1 MKDKEK
7 LGIYNVTFNGK
18 KATPVKLNSDID
30 MVENAIINEVVM
42 YVKGWHNIKMDKGK
56 GAEHLKYHLK
66 NGSNGEISLEELLN
80 LGINLRKYTEVFKEP
95 LMESNGSIIYE
106 WQDNNEVRFR
116 VVIDKIKIKDMQ
128 KNEGEG
134 HSSTPLSSP
143 GKSIITFYSDRNLNA
158 RMVFKNPAVRE
169 FYESKK
175 LDDVE
180 DYSAV
185 EEIKAEIS
193 KSSVEKTSV
202 DTNKNSKRRSGNG
215 S

>member
-7 LGIYNVTFNGK
+7 LGIYNVTFNDK
-18 KATPVKLNSDID
+18 RATPVTLNPDIAL
-30 MVENAIINEVVM
+30 VENAVIDTVVM
-42 YVKGWHNIKMDKGK
+42 YVKGWHNIKRDKGI

-66 NGSNGEISLEELLN
+66 QGAIGEVSLEELLN
-80 LGINLRKYTEVFKEP
+80 LGRSLRKYMKIFGEPFLEDKNKTGKVF
-95 LMESNGSIIYE
+95 E
-106 WQDNNEVRFR
+106 WQDSDGIRFR
-116 VVIDKIKIKDMQ
+116 VTMDSKRQ
-128 KNEGEG
+128 AGEEGLI
-134 HSSTPLSSP
+134 TPLSLP
-143 GKSIITFYSDRNLNA
+143 NKTIITFYSDRNLNA

-193 KSSVEKTSV
+193 KSSVEKIDV
-202 DTNKNSKRRSGNG
+202 DTNKRRNGNG

>member
-7 LGIYNVTFNGK
+7 LGIYNVTFNDK
-18 KATPVKLNSDID
+18 KSTPINLTD
-30 MVENAIINEVVM
+30 VEYVEDAVIQEVVA
-42 YVKGWHNIKMDKGK
+42 YVKGWHNIKRDKGM
-56 GAEHLKYHLK
+56 GANHIKMHLASDSEGH
-66 NGSNGEISLEELLN
+66 ITLEELLN
-80 LGINLRKYTEVFKEP
+80 LGNSLREYLRIFKEP
-95 LMESNGSIIYE
+95 FINDKNKYATSRNYE
-106 WQDNNEVRFR
+106 WENEDGIRFR
-116 VVIDKIKIKDMQ
+116 CIVDNITK
-128 KNEGEG
+128 EGEG
-134 HSSTPLSSP
+134 HIPPLSPLGSCIV
-143 GKSIITFYSDRNLNA
+143 SFYSDRNLNEK
-158 RMVFKNPAVRE
+158 MIFKNPAVRE

-193 KSSVEKTSV
+193 KSSVEENRDV

>member
-7 LGIYNVTFNGK
+7 LGIYNVTFNDK
-18 KATPVKLNSDID
+18 RATPVTLNPDIAL
-30 MVENAIINEVVM
+30 VENAVIDTVVM
-42 YVKGWHNIKMDKGK
+42 YVKGWHNIKRDKGI

-66 NGSNGEISLEELLN
+66 QGAIGEVSLEELLN
-80 LGINLRKYTEVFKEP
+80 LGRSLRKYMKIFGEPFLEDKNKTGKVF
-95 LMESNGSIIYE
+95 E
-106 WQDNNEVRFR
+106 WQDSDGIRFR
-116 VVIDKIKIKDMQ
+116 VTMDSKRQ
-128 KNEGEG
+128 AGEEGLI
-134 HSSTPLSSP
+134 TPLSLP
-143 GKSIITFYSDRNLNA
+143 NKTIITFYSDRNLNA

-193 KSSVEKTSV
+193 KSSVEKIDV
-202 DTNKNSKRRSGNG
+202 DTNKNSKRRNGNG

>member
-7 LGIYNVTFNGK
+7 LGIYNVTFNDK
-18 KATPVKLNSDID
+18 RATPVTLNPDIAL
-30 MVENAIINEVVM
+30 VENAVIDTVVM
-42 YVKGWHNIKMDKGK
+42 YVKGWHNIKRDKGI

-66 NGSNGEISLEELLN
+66 QGAIGEVSLEELLN
-80 LGINLRKYTEVFKEP
+80 LGRSLRKYMKIFGEPFLEDKTKTGKVF
-95 LMESNGSIIYE
+95 E
-106 WQDNNEVRFR
+106 WQDSDGIRFR
-116 VVIDKIKIKDMQ
+116 VTMDSKRQ
-128 KNEGEG
+128 AGEEGLI
-134 HSSTPLSSP
+134 TPLSLP
-143 GKSIITFYSDRNLNA
+143 NKTIITFYSDRNLNA

-193 KSSVEKTSV
+193 KSSIEKIDV
-202 DTNKNSKRRSGNG
+202 DTNKNSKRRNGNG

>member
-30 MVENAIINEVVM
+30 MVENAVINTVIM
-42 YVKGWHNIKMDKGK
+42 YVKGWHNEKRDKGI

-66 NGSNGEISLEELLN
+66 QGAIGEISLEELLN
-80 LGINLRKYTEVFKEP
+80 LGKRLRNYMAIFKEP
-95 LMESNGSIIYE
+95 FLEDKNKTGKVFE
-106 WQDNNEVRFR
+106 WQDTDGVRFR
-116 VVIDKIKIKDMQ
+116 VTIDNKRKAGE
-128 KNEGEG
+128 EGLIA
-134 HSSTPLSSP
+134 PLSLP
-143 GKSIITFYSDRNLNA
+143 NKTIITFYSDRNLNA
-158 RMVFKNPAVRE
+158 RMVFKNPEVRE

-193 KSSVEKTSV
+193 KNSEKKTSV

>member
-7 LGIYNVTFNGK
+7 LGIYNVTFNDK
-18 KATPVKLNSDID
+18 RATPVTLNPDIAL
-30 MVENAIINEVVM
+30 VENAVIDTVVM
-42 YVKGWHNIKMDKGK
+42 YVKGWHNIKRDKGI

-66 NGSNGEISLEELLN
+66 QGAIGEVSLEELLN
-80 LGINLRKYTEVFKEP
+80 LGRSLRKYMKIFGEPFLEDKTKTGKVF
-95 LMESNGSIIYE
+95 E
-106 WQDNNEVRFR
+106 WQDSDGIRFR
-116 VVIDKIKIKDMQ
+116 VTMDSKRQ
-128 KNEGEG
+128 AGEEGLI
-134 HSSTPLSSP
+134 TPLSLP
-143 GKSIITFYSDRNLNA
+143 NKTIITFYSDRNLNA

-193 KSSVEKTSV
+193 KSSVEKIDV
-202 DTNKNSKRRSGNG
+202 DTNKNSKRRNGNG

>member
-7 LGIYNVTFNGK
+7 LGIYNVTFNDK
-18 KATPVKLNSDID
+18 KATPVTLNPDIAL
-30 MVENAIINEVVM
+30 VENAVIDTVVM
-42 YVKGWHNIKMDKGK
+42 YVKGWHNIKRDKGI

-66 NGSNGEISLEELLN
+66 QGAIGEVSLEELLN
-80 LGINLRKYTEVFKEP
+80 LGRSLRKYMEIFGEPFLEDKTKTGKVF
-95 LMESNGSIIYE
+95 E
-106 WQDNNEVRFR
+106 WQDSDGIRFR
-116 VVIDKIKIKDMQ
+116 VTMDSKRQ
-128 KNEGEG
+128 AGEEGLI
-134 HSSTPLSSP
+134 TPLSLP
-143 GKSIITFYSDRNLNA
+143 NDVIITFYSDRNLNK

-175 LDDVE
+175 FEDVE

-193 KSSVEKTSV
+193 KNSEEKIDV

>member
-7 LGIYNVTFNGK
+7 LGIYNVTFNDK
-18 KATPVKLNSDID
+18 RATPVTLNPDIAL
-30 MVENAIINEVVM
+30 VENAVIDTVVM
-42 YVKGWHNIKMDKGK
+42 YVKGWHNIKRDKGI

-66 NGSNGEISLEELLN
+66 QGAIGEVSLEELLN
-80 LGINLRKYTEVFKEP
+80 LGRSLRKYMEIFGEPFLEDKTKTGKVF
-95 LMESNGSIIYE
+95 E
-106 WQDNNEVRFR
+106 WQDSDGIRFR
-116 VVIDKIKIKDMQ
+116 VTMDSKRQ
-128 KNEGEG
+128 AGEEGLI
-134 HSSTPLSSP
+134 TPLSLP
-143 GKSIITFYSDRNLNA
+143 NDVIITFYSDRNLNA

-193 KSSVEKTSV
+193 KNSEEKTSV